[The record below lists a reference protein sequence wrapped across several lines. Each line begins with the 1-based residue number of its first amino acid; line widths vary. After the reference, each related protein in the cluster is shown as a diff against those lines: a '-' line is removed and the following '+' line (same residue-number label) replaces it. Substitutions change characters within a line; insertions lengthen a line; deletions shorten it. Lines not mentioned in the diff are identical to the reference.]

1 MVEVIMFV
9 TEIKTT
15 QLELDNRNAN
25 SSVRIYTILVLDNRN
40 TNSSVR
46 IYYISISQ
54 TGG

>member
-15 QLELDNRNAN
+15 QLE
-25 SSVRIYTILVLDNRN
+25 YTILVLDNRN